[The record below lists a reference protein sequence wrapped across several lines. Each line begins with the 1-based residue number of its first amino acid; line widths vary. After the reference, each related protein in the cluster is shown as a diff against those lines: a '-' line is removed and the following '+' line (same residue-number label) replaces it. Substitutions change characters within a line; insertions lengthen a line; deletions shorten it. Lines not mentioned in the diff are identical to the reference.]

1 MMFLIE
7 LATLI
12 AFYAYTNILYEKI
25 YPSKKWPVAVRIIYI
40 LAAALIM
47 AYIKTLKINIL
58 NLSFSFLS
66 VILFNIIFFK
76 PPSKSF
82 LIYDA
87 IIYVIMLIVEMITS
101 FIIAFIIN
109 VPVDKI
115 TEKPYSFAA
124 TALMDW
130 IIMLALAKAF
140 VYINSEKGMN
150 NVRSQ
155 EVIMFFGLILGEI
168 IFFNFLIDIIAETK
182 KRYEYEVV
190 IILLIF
196 LLLDLYLTYLI
207 NRISKAY
214 KTEKDLEL
222 VTQQSTVQLNAY
234 NKLNEKYIA
243 SRRVIHD
250 VRKHIASLE
259 GLITANKADEAVKY
273 RDMLNHE
280 LNKLMPRFECDSSI
294 LTVVINNKLE
304 AADNMKVDFKVNAEF
319 TQMDFISNLDITAI
333 FSNLLDN
340 AFEACSE
347 LPEGK
352 RKVWLSITRRNYFVF
367 IYAENTYANVRQDVK
382 KVFRSTKKGHQGIGL
397 SNIRSACAKY
407 NGNFNAHTEN
417 DMFITEILIPIP
429 DNKGSVKKLSN
440 EHVTI

>member
-12 AFYAYTNILYEKI
+12 AFYTYTTILYDKI
-25 YPSKKWPVAVRIIYI
+25 YPAKKFHVAYRIVYI
-40 LAAALIM
+40 LGAALIL
-47 AYIKTLKINIL
+47 AFIKTFSINIL

-66 VILFNIIFFK
+66 VIILNVIFFK
-76 PPSKSF
+76 PSSKSF

-101 FIIAFIIN
+101 LIIALILN
-109 VPVDKI
+109 VPVEKI
-115 TEKPYSFAA
+115 TEKPFSFAA

-130 IIMLALAKAF
+130 IIMLALAKCF
-140 VYINSEKGMN
+140 VYVSSEKGMN

-155 EVIMFFGLILGEI
+155 EVIMFFGLIIAEI
-168 IFFNFLIDIIAETK
+168 LLFNFIIDFISETK
-182 KRYEYEVV
+182 SRYEVV

-214 KTEKDLEL
+214 KTEKELEL
-222 VTQQSTVQLNAY
+222 VTQQSTLQLNAY

-259 GLITANKADEAVKY
+259 GLITANKADEAGKY
-273 RDMLNHE
+273 RDLLNNE

-294 LTVVINNKLE
+294 LTVVINNKIE
-304 AADNMKVDFKVNAEF
+304 AADSMKVDFKVNAEF
-319 TQMDFISNLDITAI
+319 TQVNFISNLDITAI

-340 AFEACSE
+340 AFEACME
-347 LPEGK
+347 LPEGQ
-352 RKVWLSITRRNYFVF
+352 RHVWLSITRRNHFVF
-367 IYAENTYANVRQDVK
+367 IYVENTFAKVNQDVK
-382 KVFRSTKKGHQGIGL
+382 RVFRSTKKGHQGIGM
-397 SNIRSACAKY
+397 SNIKSACEKY
-407 NGNFNAHTEN
+407 RGNFNAHTED

-429 DNKGSVKKLSN
+429 DSNISEEKLQK
-440 EHVTI
+440 EHIAI